1 MTAIS
6 KDPEFTSS
14 YVQWEF
20 VCVCNEIADE
30 VKARYEAFKE
40 HGKNV

>member
-14 YVQWEF
+14 YVQWKF

-30 VKARYEAFKE
+30 VKS
-40 HGKNV
+40 